1 MEINV
6 PIAQLV
12 PETEI
17 QGYYILKEGQIK
29 RASNGRPYLAAVLA
43 DATGSVEAKHW
54 DFGGSIQPSDLGRI
68 ILIRGTAAEY
78 RGSMQ
83 ITINRFRF
91 ATDGDKSRYDIAALV
106 PTAPIDT
113 DGALAG
119 VRALVASIEDE
130 DYRRISERMLEKH
143 LDAFSVIP
151 AAKSVHHGFRC
162 GLLMHTESMLRMA
175 DFLAGSYAGLIDR
188 SLLLA
193 GTLLHDMAKETEFTL
208 SPLGLVTE
216 YSVKGELLGHLVMG
230 AMDVAETAK
239 ELGIPEEKS
248 VLLQHMIL
256 SHHGQPEMGA
266 AVKPKCAESE
276 LLSYIDLID
285 SRMEIYAEAFEN
297 TDTGSFTQRI
307 FSLDKRV
314 YKHE

>member
-6 PIAQLV
+6 PISQLV
-12 PETEI
+12 NGTEI
-17 QGYYILKEGQIK
+17 QCYYILKEGQVK
-29 RASNGRPYLAAVLA
+29 KAANGRPYLAAVLA
-43 DATGSVEAKHW
+43 DATGSIEAKSW
-54 DFGGSIQPSDLGRI
+54 DYGGSIQPSDLGRI
-68 ILIRGTAAEY
+68 VLIRGTASEY
-78 RGSMQ
+78 RGTMQ
-83 ITINRFRF
+83 ITINRIRF
-91 ATDGDKSRYDIAALV
+91 AIDGDRSRYDISALV

-113 DGALAG
+113 DTALSDIR
-119 VRALVASIEDE
+119 VLIASMEDE

-143 LDAFSVIP
+143 LESFSVIP

-162 GLLMHTESMLRMA
+162 GLLMHTESMMRMA
-175 DFLAGSYAGLIDR
+175 DFMAGSYAGLIDR

-193 GTLLHDMAKETEFTL
+193 GTLMHDMAKEAEFTV
-208 SPLGLVTE
+208 SQLGLVTE
-216 YSVKGELLGHLVMG
+216 YSLRGELLGHLVMG

-239 ELGIPEEKS
+239 ELGLPEEKS

-266 AVKPKCAESE
+266 AVKPKCVESE

-285 SRMEIYAEAFEN
+285 SRMEIYAEAFET
-297 TDTGSFTQRI
+297 TDAGKFTQRV

-314 YKHE
+314 YKHN